1 LEIIMATK
9 PTQLMQTTPATN
21 NGKPEPYVV
30 VMGRYLMPADAAL
43 KLLDL
48 FLHGESQI
56 VERSW
61 GAKGVEPRFKI
72 LPPDNG
78 SVSEALSLYQVSTAE
93 YAQMQLLLQEGNS

>member
-1 LEIIMATK
+1 MATK
-9 PTQLMQTTPATN
+9 TVQTTSAQATPQRSA
-21 NGKPEPYVV
+21 PEPYVV
-30 VMGRYLMPADAAL
+30 VLGRYLMPADAAL